1 MIPTWV
7 VCCMMVVLV
16 VAYHSCFRIIEKNRD
31 KEMDLMEKMFRTYQ
45 GMVDATLIRFEND
58 IDRLIEEL
66 SDSNVDDC
74 DCEPEED
81 DIHLI
86 SAEEFYLTN
95 RDYTKDRLFYA
106 EEDATLRY
114 IPDNEDERKVYIAED
129 DAADYIGDGL
139 RFFGVRS
146 NDPNVVYVRNN
157 KLKTDFRVCKFGVC

>member
-7 VCCMMVVLV
+7 ACCMIVILM
-16 VAYHSCFRIIEKNRD
+16 VAYHTAFRIIEKNRD
-31 KEMDLMEKMFRTYQ
+31 KEMDLMDKMFRTYQ
-45 GMVDATLIRFEND
+45 GAVDVALIRLEND

-66 SDSNVDDC
+66 SDKGEMDC
-74 DCEPEED
+74 CEEPEED

-95 RDYTKDRLFYA
+95 REYTKDRFAYKP
-106 EEDATLRY
+106 EDETLRY
-114 IPDNEDERKVYIAED
+114 LTESDDEKNLIIDNPVEYL
-129 DAADYIGDGL
+129 GDGL

-157 KLKTDFRVCKFGVC
+157 KLKTDFRVCNLGEC